1 MNIANKMIALAISA
15 SLFAAGCEK
24 SADDRV
30 SVEKTATPPLPV
42 VPPGAIGKPS
52 GEGLAVPPGPEGLA
66 ADSAVP
72 GIDTTVADI
81 MQRPDLHAGRTV
93 SIVSA
98 VEEIF
103 TPWSFKVDEQ
113 QAAAGGVDNDMLVVG
128 AIPLASWGFDDSW
141 LDAKVK
147 VTGTVRILQAEDF
160 RREYGRG
167 VDDLIFRRFEG
178 KPVIVARSIEKVG

>member
-1 MNIANKMIALAISA
+1 MNIANILIALAVGAGPLAAASA
-15 SLFAAGCEK
+15 QSTAGSAAIEG
-24 SADDRV
+24 
-30 SVEKTATPPLPV
+30 TAAAPVPV
-42 VPPGAIGKPS
+42 VPPGKIGKPS
-52 GEGLAVPPGPEGLA
+52 GEGLAAPPGPEGLA
-66 ADSAVP
+66 GESAVP

-81 MQRPDLHAGRTV
+81 IQRPDLYAGRSVSVV
-93 SIVSA
+93 SIVDD
-98 VEEIF
+98 IF
-103 TPWSFKVDEQ
+103 TPWSFKLDEQ
-113 QAAAGGVDNDMLVVG
+113 RIAAGGIDNDMLIVG
-128 AIPLASWGFDDSW
+128 AIPLASWGFDRSW